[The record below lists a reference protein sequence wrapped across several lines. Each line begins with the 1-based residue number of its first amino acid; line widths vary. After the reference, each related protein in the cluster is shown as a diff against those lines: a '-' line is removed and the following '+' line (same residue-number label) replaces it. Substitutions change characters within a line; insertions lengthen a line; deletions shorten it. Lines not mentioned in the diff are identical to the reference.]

1 MNSSQLL
8 NAIRSGRILVSDG
21 AWGTFLQ
28 RKGLKPGECPELWNV
43 SRRGDVLD
51 IARSYVEAG
60 ADMIETNSFGGNAFK
75 LAHYGL
81 ENRVDELNEAAAAIS
96 REAVG
101 NDRFVLGSMGP
112 TGVML
117 IMGDVSEQQLYDAFA
132 RQAVAL
138 EKGGAD
144 AACIETMFAPDEAV
158 CAIRAVRENTS
169 LDVICTFT
177 FEKTVQNSY
186 RTMMG
191 ISPSG
196 MALALADAG
205 ADVIGTNCGNGIE
218 NMIPIVSEIKAACPA
233 IPVLVHANAGMPVHT
248 NGMDVYPD
256 SPEFMASLVPD
267 IIRAGASI
275 IGGCCGTTPEHIRE
289 IVREIGKYGTGR

>member
-1 MNSSQLL
+1 MSVSKFLSEV
-8 NAIRSGRILVSDG
+8 RSGRILVSDG

-28 RKGLKPGECPELWNV
+28 RKGLKPGECLELWNV
-43 SRRGDVLD
+43 SRRSDVLD
-51 IARSYVEAG
+51 IAKSYVEAG
-60 ADMIETNSFGGNAFK
+60 ADMIETNSFGGNAYK
-75 LAHYGL
+75 LAHFGL

-96 REAVG
+96 REAAG
-101 NDRFVLGSMGP
+101 DDRFVLGSMGP

-117 IMGDVSEQQLYDAFA
+117 MMGDVSEQQLYDAFA

-169 LDVICTFT
+169 LDIVCTFT

-191 ISPSG
+191 ISPSE
-196 MALALADAG
+196 MASALAGVG

-233 IPVLVHANAGMPVHT
+233 IPILVHANAGLPSHM
-248 NGMDVYPD
+248 NGVDVFPD

-267 IIRAGASI
+267 IIRAGTSI
-275 IGGCCGTTPEHIRE
+275 IGGCCGTTPEHIRA
-289 IVREIGKYGTGR
+289 IVKEIGKYGAGR